1 MLSVRLPGGS
11 GQVHILPTIW
21 NQLVP
26 QMFREH
32 NTGNRCPCIE
42 CNDEP
47 VLLPVYAPKHPL
59 HLKQDTG
66 DILGSA
72 VIQNITDNFL
82 PVIQYWF
89 LAVGGSC
96 VDLWGRLVP
105 ATLSQLHSTIQPGS
119 TLASASAS
127 ASASGTALEWC
138 TATVGAGAH

>member
-1 MLSVRLPGGS
+1 ML
-11 GQVHILPTIW
+11 W
-21 NQLVP
+21 
-26 QMFREH
+26 EH
-32 NTGNRCPCIE
+32 NTAYRGACIE

-47 VLLPVYAPKHPL
+47 VLFAVYTSKHAL
-59 HLKQDTG
+59 HLEKDTW